1 MLKRGEGVKDQVV
14 LRMDLR
20 ALRNEAGVSASY
32 VAGKTGMGLSTY
44 ERVETGAA
52 PSLAN
57 ALKLAKFLEL
67 PVEEI
72 WGMEE

>member
-44 ERVETGAA
+44 ARVETGAP